1 MSRIEEALARLDA
14 ALARIEKAAARE
26 RPAATEKPAG
36 TDLELAAELRQARED
51 YAVLKGKADG
61 AARRLDD
68 AIVRLNGILGE
79 AAE

>member
-14 ALARIEKAAARE
+14 AVARVE
-26 RPAATEKPAG
+26 RAGANAKSTG
-36 TDLELAAELRQARED
+36 TDLEMAAELRQARDD

-61 AARRLDD
+61 AARRLD
-68 AIVRLNGILGE
+68 ATIGRLNGILGE

>member
-1 MSRIEEALARLDA
+1 
-14 ALARIEKAAARE
+14 
-26 RPAATEKPAG
+26 
-36 TDLELAAELRQARED
+36 
-51 YAVLKGKADG
+51 VLKGKADG